1 MLRPPQSSHDR
12 LIWFGHSRIWLCV
25 LCVQEAEM
33 SEKRVLVA
41 DPFNQHS
48 IICFSSNIH
57 KYTYIYISYIIYY
70 TWHLYSRFSAHI
82 RLYIYIYIYL
92 HIYIYIHPHASNVS
106 DLSVYPSLSTYVLR
120 YRQMHRLLGQRHQ
133 LDTLSGRGGSPK
145 ELRNFGGKHS
155 CVFID
160 IHM

>member
-1 MLRPPQSSHDR
+1 
-12 LIWFGHSRIWLCV
+12 
-25 LCVQEAEM
+25 M

-48 IICFSSNIH
+48 IICVSSNIH
-57 KYTYIYISYIIYY
+57 KYTYIYN
-70 TWHLYSRFSAHI
+70 TLFTTHLYSRFFAHI
-82 RLYIYIYIYL
+82 RFYFYIFA
-92 HIYIYIHPHASNVS
+92 YIHPHASNVS

-145 ELRNFGGKHS
+145 ELHNFGGKHS

>member
-12 LIWFGHSRIWLCV
+12 LIWFGYSRVWLCV
-25 LCVQEAEM
+25 LCVQEAEV
-33 SEKRVLVA
+33 SKKRVLVA

-48 IICFSSNIH
+48 IICVSSNIH
-57 KYTYIYISYIIYY
+57 LDTHNISYIIYY
-70 TWHLYSRFSAHI
+70 TSYIVDFLHI
-82 RLYIYIYIYL
+82 FVYIYIC
-92 HIYIYIHPHASNVS
+92 IYIHPHASNVFF

-133 LDTLSGRGGSPK
+133 LDALSGRGGSPK
-145 ELRNFGGKHS
+145 ELHNFGGKHS

-160 IHM
+160 MTYVEIAFR

>member
-1 MLRPPQSSHDR
+1 
-12 LIWFGHSRIWLCV
+12 
-25 LCVQEAEM
+25 M

-57 KYTYIYISYIIYY
+57 KYTYIYIYH
-70 TWHLYSRFSAHI
+70 TLFTTHD
-82 RLYIYIYIYL
+82 IYIVDFLHIFVYISIYTYIC
-92 HIYIYIHPHASNVS
+92 IYIYIHPHASNVS